1 MSKDK
6 YDRQTRLW
14 GEGQVLISTASV
26 LCFNSDTL
34 ASEVLKNLVLSGVG
48 KVTIIDDTI
57 VSQKDLENNF
67 FLPPESLNK
76 PRANIILENLL
87 ELNPDVHGEAVIKA
101 PSAYV
106 KDEGALAQ
114 FDVFISCNQPEEFN
128 SLLYDIVKKLNKRL
142 VMITSCGLL
151 NMIRLYE
158 NYHANMKL
166 RLLETPVNDH
176 RLSMPWKELI
186 DFSNTFELDKMD
198 EGAHC
203 HVPYFV
209 ILIKALLQYREKKND
224 QNANPNT
231 RDEKN
236 EFKEIIKSMIKFKDE
251 ENFNEAL
258 GNYYLCNKDKNNLI
272 TPKIEYIFQILKDHP
287 FDELMKESN
296 DIMKVFFIYC
306 QCLKEYYDE
315 NNKTFPLVGN
325 IPDMTADTQSY
336 IKLKKIYQT
345 KAEEDRKKM
354 HAKIQDKLS
363 KLSFENKD
371 KVIQLI
377 NSPHPDKEVDIVD
390 ILNKNWPQMSLF
402 KYEFKDNLKLNLD
415 EFDEDY
421 QKVNLKWFIL
431 FKASEMFNAKN
442 NRYPGTI
449 DNFKEDVPLLKAFV
463 SEYIELLKK
472 ANDGTIPID
481 GVSDE
486 FIFEFCRMGKGQ
498 IAPCISMIGSMA
510 SQETIKMITYQF
522 DTVNSTIIYDGI
534 NVTLST
540 FKL

>member
-48 KVTIIDDTI
+48 KVTIIDDTN

-67 FLPPESLNK
+67 FLPPDSLNK
-76 PRANIILENLL
+76 PRANIILGNLL

-101 PSAYV
+101 PTAYV
-106 KDEGALAQ
+106 KDESVLGQ

-128 SLLYDIVKKLNKRL
+128 SLLYDIAKKLNKRL

-198 EGAHC
+198 ESAHC

-209 ILIKALLQYREKKND
+209 ILIKALLKYREKKNE

-236 EFKEIIKSMIKFKDE
+236 PRKEHIEFFYNAVIFT
-251 ENFNEAL
+251 ENEFSF
-258 GNYYLCNKDKNNLI
+258 GLCYNLVFVHFSLL
-272 TPKIEYIFQILKDHP
+272 IF
-287 FDELMKESN
+287 
-296 DIMKVFFIYC
+296 
-306 QCLKEYYDE
+306 
-315 NNKTFPLVGN
+315 
-325 IPDMTADTQSY
+325 
-336 IKLKKIYQT
+336 
-345 KAEEDRKKM
+345 
-354 HAKIQDKLS
+354 
-363 KLSFENKD
+363 
-371 KVIQLI
+371 
-377 NSPHPDKEVDIVD
+377 IV
-390 ILNKNWPQMSLF
+390 
-402 KYEFKDNLKLNLD
+402 
-415 EFDEDY
+415 
-421 QKVNLKWFIL
+421 
-431 FKASEMFNAKN
+431 
-442 NRYPGTI
+442 
-449 DNFKEDVPLLKAFV
+449 
-463 SEYIELLKK
+463 
-472 ANDGTIPID
+472 
-481 GVSDE
+481 
-486 FIFEFCRMGKGQ
+486 
-498 IAPCISMIGSMA
+498 
-510 SQETIKMITYQF
+510 
-522 DTVNSTIIYDGI
+522 
-534 NVTLST
+534 
-540 FKL
+540 

>member
-34 ASEVLKNLVLSGVG
+34 ASEVLKNIVLSGVG
-48 KVTIIDDTI
+48 KVTIIDDTN

-67 FLPPESLNK
+67 FLPPDSLNK
-76 PRANIILENLL
+76 PRANIILGNLL

-101 PSAYV
+101 PTAYV
-106 KDEGALAQ
+106 KDESVLGQ
-114 FDVFISCNQPEEFN
+114 FDVFISCNQPDEFN
-128 SLLYDIVKKLNKRL
+128 SLLYDIAKKLNKRL

-198 EGAHC
+198 ESAHC

-209 ILIKALLQYREKKND
+209 ILIKALLKYREKKNE

-272 TPKIEYIFQILKDHP
+272 TPKIEYIFQILKEHP

-336 IKLKKIYQT
+336 IKLKKVYQA

-354 HAKIQDKLS
+354 YVKIQDKLS
-363 KLSFENKD
+363 KLTFENKD

-402 KYEFKDNLKLNLD
+402 KYEFKDNLKLNPD
-415 EFDEDY
+415 EFDEEY
-421 QKVNLKWFIL
+421 QKTNLKWYIL

-442 NRYPGTI
+442 SRYPGTI
-449 DNFKEDVPLLKAFV
+449 DNFKDDVPLLKAFV
-463 SEYIELLKK
+463 TEYIEQLKK
-472 ANDGTIPID
+472 ANDGMIPID